1 MSLML
6 LIVAGVLLLAG
17 FVVGLVFLILFLVKS
32 LGGTTGGWGKLAEVY
47 GTNNPPTG
55 QITKGETIQVGAVT
69 YKRCVTLGVADE
81 GLYVS
86 IWRKTA
92 LIPWTEFKAVGQAT
106 LYWQKVPMLTVGDP
120 PVATMTVPVAVF
132 QVMRGKLPAGLPEL
146 DDDTSPG
153 PLP

>member
-1 MSLML
+1 MSLMLL

-32 LGGTTGGWGKLAEVY
+32 LGGTTGGWGKLAVTY

-55 QITKGETIQVGAVT
+55 QITKGETTQVGAVT
-69 YKRCVTLGVADE
+69 YKRCVTLAVADE

-86 IWRKTA
+86 IWRKTV

-120 PVATMTVPVAVF
+120 PVATMTVPVQVF
-132 QVMRGKLPAGLPEL
+132 EAMRGKLPAGV
-146 DDDTSPG
+146 
-153 PLP
+153 

>member
-1 MSLML
+1 MNTTMLVL

-17 FVVGLVFLILFLVKS
+17 FVVGLVFFVLFIVKS

-55 QITKGETIQVGAVT
+55 QVTKRETIQVGAVT

-132 QVMRGKLPAGLPEL
+132 QVMRGRLPVGLV
-146 DDDTSPG
+146 
-153 PLP
+153 

>member
-1 MSLML
+1 MKLVL

-17 FVVGLVFLILFLVKS
+17 FVVGLVFFILFLVKQ
-32 LGGTTGGWGKLAEVY
+32 LGGTTGGWRRLAEVY
-47 GTNNPPTG
+47 GTTKPPTG
-55 QITKGETIQVGAVT
+55 QVTSRETIQVGAVT

-92 LIPWTEFKAVGQAT
+92 LLPWTEFKALGQAT

-120 PVATMTVPVAVF
+120 PVATMTVPVVVF
-132 QVMRGKLPAGLPEL
+132 QVMREKLPMGLA
-146 DDDTSPG
+146 
-153 PLP
+153 

>member
-1 MSLML
+1 MDTTMLVL

-17 FVVGLVFLILFLVKS
+17 FVVGLVFFVLFIVKS

-47 GTNNPPTG
+47 GSNNPPTG

-92 LIPWTEFKAVGQAT
+92 LIPWTEFKGIGQAT

-132 QVMRGKLPAGLPEL
+132 DVMRAKLPAGV
-146 DDDTSPG
+146 
-153 PLP
+153 

>member
-1 MSLML
+1 MSLLL
-6 LIVAGVLLLAG
+6 LIVASVLLLAG
-17 FVVGLVFLILFLVKS
+17 FVVGLVFFVLFIVKS

-47 GTNNPPTG
+47 GTNKPPTG

-92 LIPWTEFKAVGQAT
+92 LIPWTEFKGIGQAT

-120 PVATMTVPVAVF
+120 PVATMTVPVQVF
-132 QVMRGKLPAGLPEL
+132 QVMRGRLPAGLA
-146 DDDTSPG
+146 G
-153 PLP
+153 A

>member
-1 MSLML
+1 MDTTMLVL

-17 FVVGLVFLILFLVKS
+17 FVVGLVFLVLFLVKS

-47 GTNNPPTG
+47 GSNKPPTG

-92 LIPWTEFKAVGQAT
+92 LIPWTEFKGIGQAT

-120 PVATMTVPVAVF
+120 PVATMTVPLQTF
-132 QVMRGKLPAGLPEL
+132 DVMRAKLPAGV
-146 DDDTSPG
+146 
-153 PLP
+153 

>member
-1 MSLML
+1 MDTTMLVL

-17 FVVGLVFLILFLVKS
+17 FVVGLVFLVLLLVKS
-32 LGGTTGGWGKLAEVY
+32 LGGTTGGWGELAEVY

-69 YKRCVTLGVADE
+69 YKRCVTLAVADE

-120 PVATMTVPVAVF
+120 PVATMTVPPQTF
-132 QVMRGKLPAGLPEL
+132 EVMRGKLPAGVA
-146 DDDTSPG
+146 G
-153 PLP
+153 A

>member
-1 MSLML
+1 MNLML
-6 LIVAGVLLLAG
+6 LIIAGFLLLAG
-17 FVVGLVFLILFLVKS
+17 FVVGLVFFILFLVKS

-47 GTNNPPTG
+47 GTNNPPAG

-69 YKRCVTLGVADE
+69 YKRCVTLAVADE

-92 LIPWTEFKAVGQAT
+92 LIPWTAFKEIGQAT

-132 QVMRGKLPAGLPEL
+132 QVMRGKLPAGLAAA
-146 DDDTSPG
+146 
-153 PLP
+153 

>member
-1 MSLML
+1 MDTTML
-6 LIVAGVLLLAG
+6 VLLVVAGVLLLAG
-17 FVVGLVFLILFLVKS
+17 FVVGLVFFILFLVKS

-55 QITKGETIQVGAVT
+55 QITKGETIQVGAVM
-69 YKRCVTLGVADE
+69 YKRCVTLAVAEE
-81 GLYVS
+81 GLYVL

-132 QVMRGKLPAGLPEL
+132 QVMRGRLPAAVAGV
-146 DDDTSPG
+146 
-153 PLP
+153 

>member
-1 MSLML
+1 MDTTMLVL
-6 LIVAGVLLLAG
+6 LIVAGVFLLAG

-32 LGGTTGGWGKLAEVY
+32 LGGATGGWGKLAEVY

-55 QITKGETIQVGAVT
+55 QITKGETIQVGPET
-69 YKRCVTLGVADE
+69 YKRCVNLGVADE

-86 IWRKTA
+86 VWRKTV
-92 LIPWTEFKAVGQAT
+92 LIPWTEFRRIGQAT

-132 QVMRGKLPAGLPEL
+132 QVMRGKLPAAVAGV
-146 DDDTSPG
+146 
-153 PLP
+153 

>member
-6 LIVAGVLLLAG
+6 LIVAGVLLVAG
-17 FVVGLVFLILFLVKS
+17 FVVGLVFFILFLVKS
-32 LGGTTGGWGKLAEVY
+32 LGGTAGGWGKLAEVY

-92 LIPWTEFKAVGQAT
+92 LIPWTEFKGIGQAT

-120 PVATMTVPVAVF
+120 PVATMTVPVVVF
-132 QVMRGKLPAGLPEL
+132 DVMRAKLPAGV
-146 DDDTSPG
+146 
-153 PLP
+153 

>member
-1 MSLML
+1 MSSMLL

-17 FVVGLVFLILFLVKS
+17 FVVGLVFFILFLVKS

-92 LIPWTEFKAVGQAT
+92 LIPWTEFKSVGQAT
-106 LYWQKVPMLTVGDP
+106 LYWQKVPVLTVGDP
-120 PVATMTVPVAVF
+120 PVATMAVPPQTF
-132 QVMRGKLPAGLPEL
+132 EVMRADLPARI
-146 DDDTSPG
+146 
-153 PLP
+153 

>member
-1 MSLML
+1 MNTTMLVL

-17 FVVGLVFLILFLVKS
+17 FVVGLVFFVLFIVKS

-55 QITKGETIQVGAVT
+55 QVTKRETIQVGAVT
-69 YKRCVTLGVADE
+69 YKRCITLGVADE

-120 PVATMTVPVAVF
+120 PVATMTVPVQVF
-132 QVMRGKLPAGLPEL
+132 QVMRGRLPVGLV
-146 DDDTSPG
+146 
-153 PLP
+153 

>member
-1 MSLML
+1 MSLMPL

-47 GTNNPPTG
+47 GTNKPPTG

-92 LIPWTEFKAVGQAT
+92 LIPWTEFKGIGQAT
-106 LYWQKVPMLTVGDP
+106 LYW
-120 PVATMTVPVAVF
+120 
-132 QVMRGKLPAGLPEL
+132 
-146 DDDTSPG
+146 
-153 PLP
+153 

>member
-1 MSLML
+1 MSLLL
-6 LIVAGVLLLAG
+6 LIVAGVLLVAG

-32 LGGTTGGWGKLAEVY
+32 LGGTTGGWRRLAEVY
-47 GTNNPPTG
+47 GTANPPTG
-55 QITKGETIQVGAVT
+55 QITKRETIQVGAVT

-81 GLYVS
+81 GLYVA

-120 PVATMTVPVAVF
+120 PVATMTVPVQVF
-132 QVMRGKLPAGLPEL
+132 EVMRGKPFGVR
-146 DDDTSPG
+146 
-153 PLP
+153 